1 MVQVESK
8 LTALKGGLDIVTGGT
23 DTHLSLHEA
32 RFALQLMRNG
42 LQASLL
48 LVNVQEPA
56 SFYEMVTADTPDG

>member
-1 MVQVESK
+1 MKILLPVD
-8 LTALKGGLDIVTGGT
+8 G
-23 DTHLSLHEA
+23 THLSLHEA

-56 SFYEMVTADTPDG
+56 RSTSWSPRANLN